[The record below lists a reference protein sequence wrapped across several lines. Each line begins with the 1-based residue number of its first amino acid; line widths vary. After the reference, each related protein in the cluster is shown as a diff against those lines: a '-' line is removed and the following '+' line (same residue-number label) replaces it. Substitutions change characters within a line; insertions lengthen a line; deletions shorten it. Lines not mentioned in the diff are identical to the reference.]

1 MSVLVAVTDSPEG
14 IYSLSAAADEAALLS
29 TDLIAVNLTLGKLD
43 LTVLPEDCK
52 VTVVER
58 AGREDRDPVAAVLD
72 ELDEFPEVSRIVI
85 GIRKRSRVGKALL
98 GSVSQRLLLTS
109 PVPVLAV
116 KAP

>member
-14 IYSLSAAADEAALLS
+14 IYSLSAAAEEAALLN
-29 TDLIAVNLTLGKLD
+29 TDLIAVNLTLSTLD
-43 LTVLPEDCK
+43 VSVLPDDCT
-52 VTVVER
+52 VRVVER
-58 AGREDRDPVAAVLD
+58 AGRENRDPVAAVLD
-72 ELDEFPEVSRIVI
+72 ELDEFPDVTRLVV

-116 KAP
+116 KMP

>member
-14 IYSLSAAADEAALLS
+14 IYSLSAAAEEAALLN
-29 TDLIAVNLTLGKLD
+29 TDLIAVNLTLAKLD
-43 LTVLPEDCK
+43 VSGLPADCA

-72 ELDEFPEVSRIVI
+72 ELDEYPNVTRLVI

-109 PVPVLAV
+109 PVSVLAV

>member
-14 IYSLSAAADEAALLS
+14 IYSLSAAAEEAGLLK

-43 LTVLPEDCK
+43 LSGLPDDCT

-72 ELDEFPEVSRIVI
+72 ELEEYPDVTRLVI

-109 PVPVLAV
+109 PVAVLAV